1 MLVELRVKNFGIIE
15 DITWSPGEGLNVIT
29 GETGAGKSLVID
41 AVESLL
47 SGRIGD
53 EQIRHQ
59 ASEANLEGV
68 FYLNPA
74 SRLKIAAMLAENG
87 LELEDD
93 SLIIRLESKLAGR
106 SVLRLNGS
114 AISRSVLSRLC
125 PYLIDIHGQSEHL
138 SLLNKSFHL
147 DMLDGYAHTAGERT
161 EFARLAG
168 ELTCLQRQLSELEKT
183 NREAIR
189 QQEFLRFQADEIEAA
204 NLAEGEEENLLSKR
218 QIMASAEKLKT
229 LTHQSLEYLCS
240 SQSGGALADL
250 NQAMQSLRKIAE
262 IDTSLKETADE
273 VENAYFSLEE
283 NCRSVQNYNRG
294 LDFNPAELEDIENR
308 LALIHSLERKYG
320 RDIPQI
326 LAFLAKTKAELDSI
340 TGYAEKT
347 DKLSGAITELKSRLG
362 DMASGLSKHR
372 KEAALS
378 LEKAVQA
385 ELADLN
391 MGQVIFKVNFQT
403 QSDENGLPVGG
414 QMLGFTSSGTD
425 IVEFFVSTNP
435 GEPLRPLNKI
445 ASTGEISRITLALK
459 SAVSRLDD
467 IPVMIFDEID
477 IGVGGRSGD
486 MLGRKLWKLSQG
498 HQLISVSHLPQIAAY
513 SDHHFYVSK
522 TELNGR
528 INSRIARLDNEEH
541 LAELS
546 VMLSGNQTGEKSLEN
561 ARELL
566 KKASLFKETS
576 PEQPELN
583 MPPSGK

>member
-47 SGRIGD
+47 SGRISD

-147 DMLDGYAHTAGERT
+147 DMLDGYAHTTDERT
-161 EFARLAG
+161 EFARLAH
-168 ELTCLQRQLSELEKT
+168 ELNSLQRQLSELEKT
-183 NREAIR
+183 NREAVR

-218 QIMASAEKLKT
+218 QVMASTEKLKT

-240 SQSGGALADL
+240 GQNGGVLADL
-250 NQAMQSLRKIAE
+250 NQAMQSLRKIVE
-262 IDTSLKETADE
+262 IDSSLKDTADE
-273 VENAYFSLEE
+273 VESVYFSLEE
-283 NCRSVQNYNRG
+283 SCRSVQNYNRG

-326 LAFLAKTKAELDSI
+326 LAFLAKTKTELDNI
-340 TGYAEKT
+340 TSFAEKT
-347 DKLSGAITELKSRLG
+347 DKLSNAITELKSRLG

-372 KEAALS
+372 KEAALN

-391 MGQVIFKVNFQT
+391 MYQVIFKVNFQT
-403 QSDENGLPVGG
+403 QADENGLPVSG
-414 QMLGFTSSGTD
+414 QTLEFSSSGTD
-425 IVEFFVSTNP
+425 LVEFFVSTNP

-459 SAVSRLDD
+459 SAASRLDD

-513 SDHHFYVSK
+513 ADHHFYVSK
-522 TELNGR
+522 TEFNGR
-528 INSRIARLDNEEH
+528 INSCIARLDSEEH

-546 VMLSGNQTGEKSLEN
+546 VMLSGSQTGEKSLEN

-566 KKASLFKETS
+566 KKASIFKETS

-583 MPPSGK
+583 MPLSGK

>member
-59 ASEANLEGV
+59 TNEATLEGI

-74 SRLKIAAMLAENG
+74 SRLKIAALLAENG
-87 LELEDD
+87 QELEDD
-93 SLIIRLESKLAGR
+93 ILIIRLESKLAGR

-147 DMLDGYAHTAGERT
+147 DMLDGYAHTTIQRT
-161 EFARLAG
+161 EFARLAN
-168 ELTCLQRQLSELEKT
+168 ELTSLQRQLSEQEKI
-183 NREAIR
+183 NREAVR

-204 NLAEGEEENLLSKR
+204 NLAEGEEESLLSKR
-218 QIMASAEKLKT
+218 QVMASTEKLKT
-229 LTHQSLEYLCS
+229 LVHQSLEHLCS
-240 SQSGGALADL
+240 GQNGGALADL
-250 NQAMQSLRKIAE
+250 NQAMQSIRKIAE
-262 IDTSLKETADE
+262 IDPALKNTADE
-273 VENAYFSLEE
+273 VEDTYFILEE
-283 NCRSVQNYNRG
+283 SIRLVQSYNRG
-294 LDFNPAELEDIENR
+294 LDFNPSELEDIENR

-326 LAFLAKTKAELDSI
+326 LAFLAKTKTELDNI
-340 TGYAEKT
+340 GHFAQNI
-347 DKLSGAITELKSRLG
+347 DRLGGAITDLKSRLG
-362 DMASGLSKHR
+362 DMASSLSALR
-372 KEAALS
+372 KEAAQK
-378 LEKAVQA
+378 LEKAVQT
-385 ELADLN
+385 ELSDLN

-403 QSDENGLPVGG
+403 QADENGLPVDG
-414 QMLGFTSSGTD
+414 QILGFSSSGTD
-425 IVEFFVSTNP
+425 LVEFFVSTNP

-459 SAVSRLDD
+459 SAASRLDD

-513 SDHHFYVSK
+513 ADHHFYVSK
-522 TELNGR
+522 TEFNGR
-528 INSRIARLDNEEH
+528 INSHIEHLNTEGH

-546 VMLSGNQTGEKSLEN
+546 VMLSGNQTDEKSLEN

-566 KKASLFKETS
+566 KKASIFKETS

-583 MPPSGK
+583 IPLSGR

>member
-74 SRLKIAAMLAENG
+74 SRLKIAAILAENG

-218 QIMASAEKLKT
+218 QVMASAEKLKT

-262 IDTSLKETADE
+262 IDASLKETADE

-340 TGYAEKT
+340 TSYAEKT
-347 DKLSGAITELKSRLG
+347 DKLSGAITELKNRLG
-362 DMASGLSKHR
+362 AMASGLSKHR

-459 SAVSRLDD
+459 STASRLDD

-513 SDHHFYVSK
+513 ADHHFYVSK

-576 PEQPELN
+576 PGQPELN